1 MTMNDEDHVLAA
13 EYVLGTLDAAERHE
27 AERRI
32 ATSPEF
38 AALVQGWERRLGPL
52 HDRLPPVEPPAG
64 LFKRIEERLGAT
76 AQSPQTV
83 ALTSR
88 SAAREPARRSAA
100 VADAGRQLR
109 QWRTF
114 GTAMAAL
121 AAGLAAFMVTSLW
134 RPDVLPESLRPK
146 PRVVMVTNTI
156 IRTAEAPSRY
166 VAIMQ
171 KDPDS
176 PGFILT
182 VDLEKRTLTARRVA
196 AEDLTNKSYELWLVS
211 KDFPAPRSLGL
222 IGEQDFTTSSALANY
237 PPSTISDATFA
248 VSLEPQGGSPTGTA
262 TGPVLWTGKLVE
274 TVPPGQT
281 P

>member
-1 MTMNDEDHVLAA
+1 MTMDDEDHVLAA
-13 EYVLGTLDAAERHE
+13 EYVLGSLDAAERQE

-32 ATSPEF
+32 ATVPEF
-38 AALVQGWERRLGPL
+38 AALVRDWEQRLGPL
-52 HDRLPPVEPPAG
+52 QGRIRPVEPPPG
-64 LFKRIEERLGAT
+64 LFKRIEDRLAAT
-76 AQSPQTV
+76 AQSSP
-83 ALTSR
+83 
-88 SAAREPARRSAA
+88 PARNLATT
-100 VADAGRQLR
+100 DARRQLR

-134 RPDVLPESLRPK
+134 QPDILPESLRPK

-156 IRTAEAPSRY
+156 IRTAEAPSRF

-171 KDPDS
+171 KDAGS

-222 IGEQDFTTSSALANY
+222 IGAQDFTTSSALANY